1 MWRFLDERC
10 EEDVVCHSV
19 GGKLR
24 YHGKYSYQHFHV
36 AGNPSYINS
45 DDIISKCQISIVAI
59 KSPLKKAQLLGFDIL
74 DLPFSNRK
82 WRQHEFIYTIPKSI

>member
-1 MWRFLDERC
+1 
-10 EEDVVCHSV
+10 
-19 GGKLR
+19 
-24 YHGKYSYQHFHV
+24 
-36 AGNPSYINS
+36 NS